1 LVEWRRNVMFS
12 DKLNKAPEGYTFD
25 DFLLLPSISN
35 IEPKDVNTRSRVSRN
50 YNLNIPIVSSAMD
63 TVTES
68 DMAIALAQEG
78 GLGVIHRNMTIKEQV
93 AEVEKVK
100 SSEDL
105 TIRDVIT
112 TSPESSIHEANIIMD
127 MEDVSGLPVVENG
140 IIIGIISRR
149 DIKPIINS
157 DAQKQ
162 VREFMTEEVVTISES
177 TTPEEALDI
186 AYDNKVERLPVVQKN
201 RIVGIVTI
209 RDILERKK
217 HPYAVRD
224 KEGRFMVAAATGPFD
239 LERAIALDNA
249 GADIIA
255 VDVAHAHKPS
265 IIKSAK
271 KMKDNIEA
279 DLLVGNIATREAAE
293 ALITGEVD
301 GLKVG
306 IGPGSICTT
315 RIIAGVGVPQLTA
328 ISSVADVAKEHDVP
342 VIGDGGLR
350 YSGDMAKAIAVGAD
364 SVMVGSLLAGTSE
377 SPGDVVIMNGRK
389 FKQYRGMGSLGAMTG
404 GSGAGTDRYFQEVK
418 GPMKHAKLVPE
429 GVEGVVPFKGPA
441 TEVIFQLMGGLKA
454 SMGYSGA
461 INIKEMWEKARFVRI
476 TSSGMTESH
485 PHDLLI
491 TNESPNYPTTRLM

>member
-1 LVEWRRNVMFS
+1 
-12 DKLNKAPEGYTFD
+12 
-25 DFLLLPSISN
+25 
-35 IEPKDVNTRSRVSRN
+35 
-50 YNLNIPIVSSAMD
+50 
-63 TVTES
+63 
-68 DMAIALAQEG
+68 
-78 GLGVIHRNMTIKEQV
+78 
-93 AEVEKVK
+93 
-100 SSEDL
+100 
-105 TIRDVIT
+105 
-112 TSPESSIHEANIIMD
+112 
-127 MEDVSGLPVVENG
+127 
-140 IIIGIISRR
+140 
-149 DIKPIINS
+149 
-157 DAQKQ
+157 
-162 VREFMTEEVVTISES
+162 MTEEVVTISES

-186 AYDNKVERLPVVQKN
+186 AYDNKVERLPVVQN
-201 RIVGIVTI
+201 GRIVGIVTI
-209 RDILERKK
+209 RDILECKK
-217 HPYAVRD
+217 HPIAVRD
-224 KEGRFMVAAATGPFD
+224 KDGRFLVAAATGPFD
-239 LERAIALDNA
+239 LERAIALDKA

-255 VDVAHAHKPS
+255 MDVAHAHKPD

-271 KMKDNIEA
+271 KIKENIQA
-279 DLLVGNIATREAAE
+279 DLLVGNIATGEAAE
-293 ALITGEVD
+293 AIIAGADID
-301 GLKVG
+301 GFKVG

-328 ISSVADVAKEHDVP
+328 ISSVADVAHEHGIS

-350 YSGDMAKAIAVGAD
+350 YSGDVAKAIAVGAD
-364 SVMVGSLLAGTSE
+364 SVMLGSLLAGTTE

-441 TEVIFQLMGGLKA
+441 SEVIFQLMGGLKA
-454 SMGYSGA
+454 SMGYCGA

>member
-1 LVEWRRNVMFS
+1 MVERRKNVMFS
-12 DKLNKAPEGYTFD
+12 DKLNKAPEVFTFD
-25 DFLLLPSISN
+25 DFLLLPSQSN
-35 IEPKDVNTRSRVSRN
+35 IEPKDVSTKSRVSRN
-50 YNLNIPIVSSAMD
+50 YSLNIPIISSAMD

-68 DMAIALAQEG
+68 EMAIALAQEG

-100 SSEDL
+100 RSEDL

-140 IIIGIISRR
+140 VMIGIISRR
-149 DIKPIINS
+149 DIQPIINS
-157 DAQKQ
+157 DAQKK

-186 AYDNKVERLPVVQKN
+186 AYDNKVERLPIVRNN

-224 KEGRFMVAAATGPFD
+224 SDGRFIVAAATGPFD
-239 LERAIALDNA
+239 HERAIALDKS
-249 GADIIA
+249 GVDIIA

-271 KMKDNIEA
+271 KMKDNIDA
-279 DLLVGNIATREAAE
+279 DLIVGNIATSQAAE
-293 ALITGEVD
+293 DLISGDVD

-328 ISSVADVAKEHDVP
+328 ISDVADVARDHGIP

-350 YSGDMAKAIAVGAD
+350 YSGDIAKAIAVGAD

-429 GVEGVVPFKGPA
+429 GVEGVVPYKGPV
-441 TEVIFQLMGGLKA
+441 TEIIFQLMGGLKA
-454 SMGYSGA
+454 SMGYCGA
-461 INIKEMWEKARFVRI
+461 INIGEMWEKARFVRI
-476 TSSGMTESH
+476 TPSGMTESH

-491 TNESPNYPTTRLM
+491 TNESPNYPTSRLM

>member
-1 LVEWRRNVMFS
+1 MFS
-12 DKLNKAPEGYTFD
+12 DKLNKAPEGFTFD
-25 DFLLLPSISN
+25 DFLLVPSISN
-35 IEPKDVNTRSRVSRN
+35 IEPKDVDTRSRVSRS
-50 YNLNIPIVSSAMD
+50 YSLNIPIVSSAMD
-63 TVTES
+63 TVSEGE
-68 DMAIALAQEG
+68 MAIALAQEG

-100 SSEDL
+100 RSEDL

-112 TSPESSIHEANIIMD
+112 TSPESSIREANALMD
-127 MEDVSGLPVVENG
+127 IEDVSGLPVVENEK
-140 IIIGIISRR
+140 IIGIISRR
-149 DIKPIINS
+149 DIQPIINS
-157 DAQKQ
+157 DAHRN

-186 AYDNKVERLPVVQKN
+186 AYDNKVERLPVVQNN

-209 RDILERKK
+209 RDILECKK
-217 HPYAVRD
+217 HPHAVRD
-224 KEGRFMVAAATGPFD
+224 KDGRFLVAAATGPFD

-255 VDVAHAHKPS
+255 MDVAHAHKPS
-265 IIKSAK
+265 IIESAK
-271 KMKDNIEA
+271 KMKENIQA
-279 DLLVGNIATREAAE
+279 DLLVGNIATGEAAE
-293 ALITGEVD
+293 AIISGADVD

-328 ISSVADVAKEHDVP
+328 ISSVADVARDHGVP
-342 VIGDGGLR
+342 VIADGGLR
-350 YSGDMAKAIAVGAD
+350 YSGDVAKAIAVGAD
-364 SVMVGSLLAGTSE
+364 SVMLGSLLAGTTE

-404 GSGAGTDRYFQEVK
+404 GSGAGTDRFFQEVK

-441 TEVIFQLMGGLKA
+441 NEVIFQLMGGLKA
-454 SMGYSGA
+454 SMGYCGA
-461 INIKEMWEKARFVRI
+461 INIKEMWEKSRFVRI

-485 PHDLLI
+485 PHDLMI

>member
-1 LVEWRRNVMFS
+1 MFS

-25 DFLLLPSISN
+25 DFLLVPCISN
-35 IEPKDVNTRSRVSRN
+35 VEPKDVETKSRVSRN
-50 YNLNIPIVSSAMD
+50 YSLNIPVVSSAMD
-63 TVTES
+63 TVTEAN
-68 DMAIALAQEG
+68 MAIALAQEG
-78 GLGVIHRNMTIKEQV
+78 GLGVIHRNMTIKEQL

-100 SSEDL
+100 RSEEL

-112 TSPESSIHEANIIMD
+112 TSPDSSIHEASIIMD
-127 MEDVSGLPVVENG
+127 MEDVSGLPVVDNG
-140 IIIGIISRR
+140 KVIGIISRR

-157 DAQKQ
+157 DAQKK
-162 VREFMTEEVVTISES
+162 VREFMTEEVVTITES
-177 TTPEEALDI
+177 ATPEEALDI
-186 AYDNKVERLPVVQKN
+186 AYDNKVERLPVVHNN

-224 KEGRFMVAAATGPFD
+224 SDGRFLVAAATGPFD
-239 LERAIALDNA
+239 LERAIALDKA

-255 VDVAHAHKPS
+255 MDVAHAHKPS
-265 IIKSAK
+265 IIKSAR
-271 KMKDNIEA
+271 KMKENIQA
-279 DLLVGNIATREAAE
+279 DLLVGNIATGEAAE
-293 ALITGEVD
+293 AIISGADVD

-328 ISSVADVAKEHDVP
+328 ISSVADVAREHGVP

-350 YSGDMAKAIAVGAD
+350 YSGDVAKAIAVGAD
-364 SVMVGSLLAGTSE
+364 AVMVGSLLAGTTE

-429 GVEGVVPFKGPA
+429 GVEGVVPFKGPVN
-441 TEVIFQLMGGLKA
+441 EVIFQLMGGLKA

-461 INIKEMWEKARFVRI
+461 ANIKQMWEKARFVRI

>member
-1 LVEWRRNVMFS
+1 MFS

-35 IEPKDVNTRSRVSRN
+35 IEPKDVDTRSRVSRN

-186 AYDNKVERLPVVQKN
+186 AYDNKVERLPVVQNN

-224 KEGRFMVAAATGPFD
+224 KDGRFLVAAATGPFD

-328 ISSVADVAKEHDVP
+328 ISSVADVAKDHDVP

>member
-1 LVEWRRNVMFS
+1 MFS
-12 DKLNKAPEGYTFD
+12 DKLNKAPEGFTFD
-25 DFLLLPSISN
+25 DFLMVPSISN
-35 IEPKDVNTRSRVSRN
+35 VEPKDVETKARVSRN
-50 YNLNIPIVSSAMD
+50 YNLNIPVVSSAMD
-63 TVTES
+63 TVTEA

-100 SSEDL
+100 RSEDL

-112 TSPESSIHEANIIMD
+112 TSPDSSIHEASIIMD
-127 MEDVSGLPVVENG
+127 MEDVSGLPVVDNG
-140 IIIGIISRR
+140 NVIGIISRR

-157 DAQKQ
+157 DAQKK
-162 VREFMTEEVVTISES
+162 VREFMTEEVVTINES

-186 AYDNKVERLPVVQKN
+186 AYDNKVERLPVVHNN

-217 HPYAVRD
+217 HPNAVRD
-224 KEGRFMVAAATGPFD
+224 TEGRFLVAAATGPFD
-239 LERAIALDNA
+239 LERAMALDKA

-271 KMKDNIEA
+271 EMKANIQA
-279 DLLVGNIATREAAE
+279 DLLVGNIATGEAAE
-293 ALITGEVD
+293 AIISGADVD

-328 ISSVADVAKEHDVP
+328 ISSVADVAREHGVT

-350 YSGDMAKAIAVGAD
+350 YSGDVAKAIAVGAD
-364 SVMVGSLLAGTSE
+364 AVMVGSLLAGTAE
-377 SPGDVVIMNGRK
+377 SPGEVVIMNGRK

-441 TEVIFQLMGGLKA
+441 EEVIFQLMGGLKA

-461 INIKEMWEKARFVRI
+461 ANIPEMWEKARFVRI